1 MKVLY
6 VSKAA
11 IVAAYRSKLRAL
23 GEHAELTAVIP
34 ERWGREEVEGPE
46 DAACQIRRERAW
58 LHGHNH
64 LHLYPDAA
72 AILDRER
79 PDLLHIDEEPYSAV
93 TFQLVRLARRRGIPS
108 LFFAWQN
115 LYKRLP
121 PPFNALRRYVYR
133 NADAAIAG
141 TESAAQVLRRGG
153 YRGPIAVIPQV
164 GVDPAVFAADAGAG
178 IARRREV
185 GLTDDAFVVGYGGRL
200 VPEKGVQVLMAAVAR
215 TDGAHL
221 LIVGDGPQ
229 RPELE
234 RLAARLDLS
243 ARVRFAGRV
252 PSLAMPSWLAAMDA
266 LVLPSSG
273 NAGWVEQ
280 FGRILVEAMMCE
292 VPVVGS
298 RCGEIPGVV
307 GDAGLLFENGDAE
320 ELTAQLDR
328 LRRDPAERRELSRR
342 GRARVEAEFGEAA
355 VARRTA
361 AVYRQVV
368 EPAVAT

>member
-11 IVAAYRSKLRAL
+11 VVAAYRSKLRAL
-23 GEHAELTAVIP
+23 GQQVELTAVIP
-34 ERWGREEVEGPE
+34 ERWGSEEVEGSE
-46 DAACQIRRERAW
+46 VAACPIRRERAW

-72 AILDRER
+72 AILDSER

-93 TFQLVRLARRRGIPS
+93 TFQFVRLARRAGIPS

-133 NADAAIAG
+133 HADAAIAG
-141 TESAAQVLRRGG
+141 TETAVRVLRRGG
-153 YRGPIAVIPQV
+153 YQGPITVIPQV
-164 GVDPAVFAADAGAG
+164 GVDPAVFAPNAEAG
-178 IARRREV
+178 IARRREI
-185 GLTDDAFVVGYGGRL
+185 GLSDDAFVVGYGGRL
-200 VPEKGVQVLMAAVAR
+200 VPEKGVQVLVAAVAR

-234 RLAARLDLS
+234 RLAARLGVTD
-243 ARVRFAGRV
+243 RVRFAGRV

-298 RCGEIPGVV
+298 RCGEIPEVV
-307 GDAGLLFENGDAE
+307 GEAGLLFEKGDVE
-320 ELTAQLDR
+320 GLSVHLDR
-328 LRRDPAERRELSRR
+328 LRDPARRRALSRR
-342 GRARVEAEFGEAA
+342 GRERAERDFGEAG

-361 AVYRQVV
+361 AFYRQVV
-368 EPAVAT
+368 RPAVAT